1 MDRNSEYFV
10 FKVNLGTTSSSV
22 YIGDPNLG
30 SNHAYALVSDGDTG
44 YYATGYIHR
53 PSTPKTGL

>member
-1 MDRNSEYFV
+1 MDMDSEYFV

-30 SNHAYALVSDGDTG
+30 SNHAYALVSDGGTG
-44 YYATGYIHR
+44 YYATGFIH
-53 PSTPKTGL
+53 GA

>member
-22 YIGDPNLG
+22 NIGDSNLR

-44 YYATGYIHR
+44 YYATGFIHG

>member
-22 YIGDPNLG
+22 NIGNSNLR
-30 SNHAYALVSDGDTG
+30 SNHAYALVSDGGTG
-44 YYATGYIHR
+44 YYATGFIH
-53 PSTPKTGL
+53 GA